1 MARKLGRLSALDVRR
16 AKMRGLYNDGGG
28 LYLSIDRAGNQ
39 SWIFRYGAQGA
50 RHKGLGP
57 LHTIGLAEA
66 RDRARA
72 CRKLLLD
79 GIDPIADGRARK
91 AAARLEQA
99 RAITFAEAAET
110 YIAKHHAAWKNPKN
124 RQQWENSLATYAFP
138 VIGKLPV
145 VAIDS
150 GLVLRVLEPIW
161 HAKPETAS
169 RVRMRIERILS
180 WATVHG
186 YRGGE
191 NPARW
196 RGHLDQLLPAQGKI
210 APVEHHPAL
219 PYAEVPAFIIA
230 IRECTGPAAEA
241 LECLLLT
248 AARRARSSA
257 PRGRNSRSRRG
268 CGRCRIANEGRSRA
282 SSAAVRPRRHNP
294 KSATT
299 LRRAAVSDE

>member
-110 YIAKHHAAWKNPKN
+110 YICAVMHAFDCLP
-124 RQQWENSLATYAFP
+124 RQQQYDDFRSIAFGP
-138 VIGKLPV
+138 PNERDRQGRM
-145 VAIDS
+145 
-150 GLVLRVLEPIW
+150 GRVLKRYQFRTKLI
-161 HAKPETAS
+161 
-169 RVRMRIERILS
+169 
-180 WATVHG
+180 
-186 YRGGE
+186 
-191 NPARW
+191 
-196 RGHLDQLLPAQGKI
+196 
-210 APVEHHPAL
+210 
-219 PYAEVPAFIIA
+219 
-230 IRECTGPAAEA
+230 
-241 LECLLLT
+241 
-248 AARRARSSA
+248 
-257 PRGRNSRSRRG
+257 
-268 CGRCRIANEGRSRA
+268 
-282 SSAAVRPRRHNP
+282 
-294 KSATT
+294 
-299 LRRAAVSDE
+299 